1 MRSVPGLL
9 SVFLIAAGVACA
21 ELPPDLP
28 PASPLP
34 FAPGPVIGGTIKG
47 NPAAGIVP
55 VKDLIEANRKD
66 EYIPMAEPIPGETNL
81 HAPVQPAEASLAIP
95 STAFSPVPVPQ
106 HETRVAILGYH
117 DFSRTLPAT
126 EMRMNTDVFRSQMQ
140 ALKASGVPVISMKE
154 FLEWKL
160 GDRQLPA
167 KCVMITIDDG
177 WKSV

>member
-66 EYIPMAEPIPGETNL
+66 EYIPMAEPIPERQVLPLPWRSPSLTRNPFPGKRTCTPRYNL
-81 HAPVQPAEASLAIP
+81 RRHP
-95 STAFSPVPVPQ
+95 
-106 HETRVAILGYH
+106 
-117 DFSRTLPAT
+117 LPFPP
-126 EMRMNTDVFRSQMQ
+126 RLFPPFRF
-140 ALKASGVPVISMKE
+140 LSMK
-154 FLEWKL
+154 
-160 GDRQLPA
+160 PA
-167 KCVMITIDDG
+167 
-177 WKSV
+177 

>member
-55 VKDLIEANRKD
+55 VKDLIEAMKKEKLHLKD
-66 EYIPMAEPIPGETNL
+66 EAYAMIMAYKKEHNL
-81 HAPVQPAEASLAIP
+81 
-95 STAFSPVPVPQ
+95 
-106 HETRVAILGYH
+106 
-117 DFSRTLPAT
+117 
-126 EMRMNTDVFRSQMQ
+126 
-140 ALKASGVPVISMKE
+140 
-154 FLEWKL
+154 
-160 GDRQLPA
+160 
-167 KCVMITIDDG
+167 
-177 WKSV
+177 

>member
-47 NPAAGIVP
+47 NPDAGIVP

-66 EYIPMAEPIPGETNL
+66 CLLYTSIHCVHTADTTAPGLT
-81 HAPVQPAEASLAIP
+81 APTQ
-95 STAFSPVPVPQ
+95 
-106 HETRVAILGYH
+106 Y
-117 DFSRTLPAT
+117 
-126 EMRMNTDVFRSQMQ
+126 SQEKPR
-140 ALKASGVPVISMKE
+140 LKRNSKGN
-154 FLEWKL
+154 
-160 GDRQLPA
+160 
-167 KCVMITIDDG
+167 
-177 WKSV
+177 

>member
-66 EYIPMAEPIPGETNL
+66 EYIHGGT
-81 HAPVQPAEASLAIP
+81 H
-95 STAFSPVPVPQ
+95 
-106 HETRVAILGYH
+106 
-117 DFSRTLPAT
+117 SRRDRL
-126 EMRMNTDVFRSQMQ
+126 FRSPG
-140 ALKASGVPVISMKE
+140 GVHP
-154 FLEWKL
+154 
-160 GDRQLPA
+160 
-167 KCVMITIDDG
+167 
-177 WKSV
+177 

>member
-66 EYIPMAEPIPGETNL
+66 EYIPMAEPIPGETRL
-81 HAPVQPAEASLAIP
+81 
-95 STAFSPVPVPQ
+95 
-106 HETRVAILGYH
+106 
-117 DFSRTLPAT
+117 
-126 EMRMNTDVFRSQMQ
+126 FRSPG
-140 ALKASGVPVISMKE
+140 GVHP
-154 FLEWKL
+154 
-160 GDRQLPA
+160 
-167 KCVMITIDDG
+167 
-177 WKSV
+177 